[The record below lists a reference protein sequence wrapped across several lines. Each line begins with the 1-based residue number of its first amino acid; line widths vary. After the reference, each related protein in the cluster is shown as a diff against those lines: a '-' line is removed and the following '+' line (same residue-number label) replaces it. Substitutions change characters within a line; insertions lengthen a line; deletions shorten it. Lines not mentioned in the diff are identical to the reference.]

1 MKNWMPTFKDIVY
14 FIMILCAALSNY
26 LIDKTESQKDINQ
39 IQGEITK
46 INDDL
51 KNTNLQLVVYR
62 LDKLEIDLSRA
73 NDKISKIDEKSDR
86 ILILL
91 AGR

>member
-1 MKNWMPTFKDIVY
+1 MKNWMPNFKDIIY

-26 LIDKTESQKDINQ
+26 LIDKTESQKDITQ
-39 IQGEITK
+39 MQSEINR
-46 INDDL
+46 IEDDL

-62 LDKLEIDLSRA
+62 LDKLEMDLNQA
-73 NDKISKIDEKSDR
+73 NDKINKIDEKSDR